1 MKSAAKERL
10 IRATVRLAIP
20 LVGGG
25 VIACSLPP
33 IGPWFLAPVG
43 LGALFLISEDRSAAC
58 RARIGALV
66 GIGQFSIGCAFALE
80 FTGLGYVVLVGFE
93 SVLVALTCVAIPP
106 RRARLA
112 GFVGAVTLLEWVRY
126 TWPFGGMPLGGITL
140 SQSGGPFADVA
151 RIGGPLVVAAAA
163 ATLGAGFGS
172 LGGAVLATT
181 RHQPNTRSYVW
192 GAIAIVASGI
202 VAVAGAVTGDGGRA
216 VRFASIAIVQ
226 GGGRRGVTSLEVPPT
241 RSFGATAAVIRR
253 VRGPI
258 DLVVCPEDAL
268 ALDGPLSGSRKAALF
283 ASFARRLHATLLA
296 GVTIPVDRTR
306 FLNEIVAF
314 GPNGAVIGRIEKVH
328 PVPFGEYV
336 PLRSLVEK
344 IANLNSVP
352 RDVIVGHNNGALSTP
367 AGRLAILNSYEAFF
381 TGRGRNS
388 VRAGAE
394 ILVVETNTSSYATS
408 QAPAM
413 ELAASRL
420 QAIAEGRTLVQAA
433 TTGYSAV
440 ISPDGSIEISSR
452 LGRPSLIS
460 ARVALRSGET
470 LYDRLGDAWVVVVA
484 LVALSLAWS
493 VEVVGRRK
501 ARYRSGELGGADRLA

>member
-1 MKSAAKERL
+1 
-10 IRATVRLAIP
+10 
-20 LVGGG
+20 
-25 VIACSLPP
+25 
-33 IGPWFLAPVG
+33 
-43 LGALFLISEDRSAAC
+43 
-58 RARIGALV
+58 
-66 GIGQFSIGCAFALE
+66 
-80 FTGLGYVVLVGFE
+80 
-93 SVLVALTCVAIPP
+93 
-106 RRARLA
+106 
-112 GFVGAVTLLEWVRY
+112 
-126 TWPFGGMPLGGITL
+126 
-140 SQSGGPFADVA
+140 
-151 RIGGPLVVAAAA
+151 
-163 ATLGAGFGS
+163 
-172 LGGAVLATT
+172 
-181 RHQPNTRSYVW
+181 
-192 GAIAIVASGI
+192 
-202 VAVAGAVTGDGGRA
+202 
-216 VRFASIAIVQ
+216 
-226 GGGRRGVTSLEVPPT
+226 
-241 RSFGATAAVIRR
+241 
-253 VRGPI
+253 
-258 DLVVCPEDAL
+258 
-268 ALDGPLSGSRKAALF
+268 
-283 ASFARRLHATLLA
+283 
-296 GVTIPVDRTR
+296 
-306 FLNEIVAF
+306 
-314 GPNGAVIGRIEKVH
+314 
-328 PVPFGEYV
+328 V